1 MRRLPWIL
9 GVLVLTAIVVI
20 GLRQAGGSGSDSDTL
35 PPLALNDMLHSLQGA
50 PPALASLYAQPN
62 ELLGG
67 GKKAFDARLEELKG
81 HPLVVNKWASWC
93 APCRAEFPV
102 FERQAAKQGKKV
114 GFLAVNGTDKAP
126 AAKKFLA
133 KFPLPYP
140 SYEDPK
146 ESIARHIN
154 APKNY
159 PTTVFIDANGRTA
172 FIHAGEYKS
181 EDQLAAD
188 IDKYLR

>member
-9 GVLVLTAIVVI
+9 GVLALAAIVVI
-20 GLRQAGGSGSDSDTL
+20 GLRQAGGSGSDEPL
-35 PPLALNDMLHSLQGA
+35 PPLKLDDMLSSLKGA

-62 ELLGG
+62 QLLGG
-67 GKKAFDARLEELKG
+67 GKQAFDARLEQLKG
-81 HPLVVNKWASWC
+81 HPVVVNKWASWC

-102 FERQAAKQGKKV
+102 FERQAAKQGKRV
-114 GFLAVNGTDKAP
+114 AFVAVNGTDKAP
-126 AAKKFLA
+126 AAKRFLA
-133 KFPLPYP
+133 QYPVPYP

-159 PTTVFIDANGRTA
+159 PITVFIGADGRTT

-188 IDKYLR
+188 IDKYLQ

>member
-62 ELLGG
+62 GLLGG
-67 GKKAFDARLEELKG
+67 GTKAFDARLDQLDG
-81 HPLVVNKWASWC
+81 HPVVVNKWASWC
-93 APCRAEFPV
+93 SPCRAEFPL
-102 FERQAAKQGKKV
+102 FERQAAKQGKKIAFV
-114 GFLAVNGTDKAP
+114 GINGKDKAP
-126 AAKKFLA
+126 AAKRFLA
-133 KFPLPYP
+133 RYPLPYP
-140 SYEDPK
+140 SYEDPD
-146 ESIARHIN
+146 ENIARHVK
-154 APKNY
+154 APQFY
-159 PTTVFIDANGRTA
+159 PMTIFVDATGRTA